1 MDTEFRFVEF
11 RDAGEGRIE
20 GTVVRYGSFAELGGG
35 LRERFAPGS
44 ILHSDVIANIQ
55 HERSKPVARTGAG
68 LTLADSPAELR
79 ASIAMPDTAYGREA
93 RELVKAGILRGLSME
108 FLTRQESWEGSER
121 TILSAD
127 LVGIGIVDRPAY
139 PDSVIA
145 ERALARAGAPSGRA
159 GVRYFV

>member
-11 RDAGEGRIE
+11 RQSGESSIE
-20 GTVVRYGSFAELGGG
+20 GVVVRYGSFAEIGGS

-44 ILHSDVIANIQ
+44 ISFSDVIANIQ
-55 HERSKPVARTGAG
+55 HERAKPVARTGAG
-68 LTLADSPAELR
+68 LTLTDSQAELR
-79 ASIAMPDTAYGREA
+79 ASIAMPDTSYGREA

-108 FLTRQESWEGSER
+108 FLARQEEWEGAER
-121 TILSAD
+121 TIMRAE

-145 ERALARAGAPSGRA
+145 ERFKSHRGPKR
-159 GVRYFV
+159 VQWFV